1 MKKLLLFA
9 LISVTSIVAYS
20 ALAPATDKNDNT
32 RTKNDVEYKRR
43 GSLGTMDFV
52 VSDVAM
58 TNVLRRGTNTF
69 AELEDDDALNAFYE
83 PLYGTGV
90 QYKRSSPYK
99 ASVMNPFTKEGCYAY
114 WVIHQYG
121 FEYANVEGKYDC
133 MHQTVNGFNADF
145 MWSTNVTAKTGNGK
159 RMAFPKP
166 ETTDSDVKQDSLVEG
181 TKVSVIADREWVV
194 TILKAMKENKIT
206 FNADGSITIAE

>member
-9 LISVTSIVAYS
+9 LISVISITTYS
-20 ALAPATDKNDNT
+20 ALPSATDKTDNV
-32 RTKNDVEYKRR
+32 KFENDVEYRRR
-43 GSLGTMDFV
+43 GSLNTMDFV

-58 TNVLRRGTNTF
+58 TNVLKRGTTTF
-69 AELEDDDALNAFYE
+69 AELEDDDALNSFYN
-83 PLYGTGV
+83 PLYGTSV
-90 QYKRSSPYK
+90 QYQRSSPYK
-99 ASVMNPFTKEGCYAY
+99 ATITNPFTKDGCYAY
-114 WVIHQYG
+114 WVLHQYG
-121 FEYANVEGKYDC
+121 FEYANLEGKYDC
-133 MHQTVNGFNADF
+133 IHQTVNGFNADF

-194 TILKAMKENKIT
+194 TILKALKENKIT
-206 FNADGSITIAE
+206 FNADGSITIAK